1 MKKTW
6 IVVGLMGVL
15 VLVIAF
21 WWLDFRLARSA
32 TQSDLQ
38 LSAYR
43 SGKELPPEVAP
54 GAPLD
59 YAVVDSGMLA
69 QALRD
74 ELSQQLQADPAF
86 SNVTAVTPTEQSANP
101 FAFIEV
107 EPIQVTWTPFY
118 ATARASVTVIY
129 ASDGDISWRHDPVVQ
144 FNSSEG
150 PIVRTRGTFLFE
162 SRAWGLFSY
171 EGYHTLLA
179 EQMGQEIDQLLRD
192 LLLQPERFGW
202 TE

>member
-1 MKKTW
+1 MKKIW

-15 VLVIAF
+15 LLVLAF
-21 WWLDFRLARSA
+21 WWLDFHLARSA

-38 LSAYR
+38 FSAYR
-43 SGKELPPEVAP
+43 SGKELPPQVAP

-69 QALRD
+69 QALHD

-101 FAFIEV
+101 FAFIEG
-107 EPIQVTWTPFY
+107 EPIQVTWSPFY
-118 ATARASVTVIY
+118 ATARVSVTVVY
-129 ASDGDISWRHDPVVQ
+129 ASDGDISWRHDPVVR
-144 FNSSEG
+144 FNSSDG
-150 PIVRTRGTFLFE
+150 PIVRTRGTFVFE
-162 SRAWGLFSY
+162 NRAWGIFSY